1 MKQLSLSGQ
10 VTGTPGDLL
19 PSIPQIVSFVTANPA
34 AAAVISVSA
43 VVVVVLAFLALRGL
57 LRATTRT
64 LRGLWRPAAR
74 GLRSWAKGRPGE
86 DILTIVAASVATGVS
101 AQGMWRFAGDVL
113 GFDGPLRLLL
123 FAFIEV
129 AVITSAVR
137 ARRNMRENF
146 SAGIDGLAVWAL
158 TCLSAVL
165 SAMDARSL
173 AEAVFRLAAPL
184 VAAWLWERGM
194 AIERHRAMGRRSRI
208 NWRLTPE
215 RVLVYL
221 GIAEASDR
229 TAGEVDTQRR
239 LTRVALAA
247 KYARDLRAAG
257 ASARRQR
264 RALKRLQRA
273 YTSAAEHAGLARDAD
288 QQQALTAETAALYSA
303 DQLLDVTPAANW
315 TAPPEPEPSPE
326 PDPEFRRLAD
336 ETARLAE
343 ILAARDDTRSSL
355 ANLAM
360 LAAAAT
366 GQHLSP
372 VAASV
377 TPAATGSEVAFEVAE
392 MVTPQ
397 PADRL
402 EAGPA
407 GARSATLA
415 ATGDV
420 TGPAVAIPVAEPVA
434 FDVTNADLF
443 DLGRLAAE
451 DFDVTAAVTASAVA
465 NPVTTPVAEGVTD
478 RGGDQRKDAEDAPAA
493 PGGSGGGNG
502 VDDDPAT
509 ANKTKIMRDF
519 WDAEVAEGRYPSV
532 KDLADKAGAH
542 HSLASRYRPIWV
554 KELPWWQRRKAD
566 AAPRRIKRVNGSRT
580 GAHS

>member
-1 MKQLSLSGQ
+1 MHINVSGQ
-10 VTGTPGDLL
+10 VSGTPADHL
-19 PSIPQIVSFVTANPA
+19 PSIPQIVDFVTANPA
-34 AAAVISVSA
+34 AAAVIA
-43 VVVVVLAFLALRGL
+43 VVALVVVVLAFLALRAV
-57 LRATTRT
+57 LRAAGRVV
-64 LRGLWRPAAR
+64 RGLYRTTAA
-74 GLRSWAKGRPGE
+74 GIRSWAKDRPAE
-86 DILTIVAASVATGVS
+86 EILTIVVASIATGVS
-101 AQGMWRFAGDVL
+101 AQGMWRFSGDVL

-123 FAFIEV
+123 FAFIEA

-146 SAGIDGLAVWAL
+146 TAGIDGVAVWVLAVL
-158 TCLSAVL
+158 TAVF

-173 AEAVFRLAAPL
+173 AEAIFRLAAPL

-194 AIERHRAMGRRSRI
+194 AIERHRITGRSRI

-229 TAGEVDTQRR
+229 TAGEVDRQRR

-303 DQLLDVTPAANW
+303 DQLLDVTPAADW
-315 TAPPEPEPSPE
+315 TAPAEPEPAPV
-326 PDPEFRRLAD
+326 PDPEFTRLAD
-336 ETARLAE
+336 ETARLAQ
-343 ILAARDDTRSSL
+343 ILATKDDTRASL

-372 VAASV
+372 VTASV
-377 TPAATGSEVAFEVAE
+377 TPPATGSEVAFEVAE

-397 PADRL
+397 RVDRL

-407 GARSATLA
+407 GMRSATAA

-420 TGPAVAIPVAEPVA
+420 TGSAVAAPVAEPVA
-434 FDVTNADLF
+434 FDVTNTDLF

-451 DFDVTAAVTASAVA
+451 DFDVTAAVTRSAVA

-478 RGGDQRKDAEDAPAA
+478 RGGDQRKDAEDVSADPA
-493 PGGSGGGNG
+493 GSGGENNT
-502 VDDDPAT
+502 DDDPSA
-509 ANKTKIMRDF
+509 ASKTKIMRDF
-519 WDAEVAEGRYPSV
+519 WDSEVSEDRYPSV
-532 KDLADKAGAH
+532 MDLANHADAH
-542 HSLASRYRPIWV
+542 HSMASRLRPIWV
-554 KELPWWQRRKAD
+554 KELPWWKQRKAK
-566 AAPRRIKRVNGSRT
+566 AVSRRVQRVNGSRT
-580 GAHS
+580 RAHS